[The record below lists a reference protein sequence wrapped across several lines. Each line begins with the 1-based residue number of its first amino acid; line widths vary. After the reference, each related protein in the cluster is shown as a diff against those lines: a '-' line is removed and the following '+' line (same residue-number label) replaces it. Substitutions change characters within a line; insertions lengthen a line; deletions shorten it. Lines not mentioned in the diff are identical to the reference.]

1 MSLILNSTLATAEI
15 TSKDSSANS
24 TFIDT
29 IGNKTDTAAA
39 TSDVVSII
47 GLLRY
52 IIANMDSDTD
62 VAALIGALD
71 TAAAS
76 GAVGTNKTIMAYIK
90 QLITDERALS
100 TVIGTAVGANISA
113 DIAAVKTVTDGN
125 NTKLGT
131 IVNTSGTA
139 AIGDIL
145 GDFANVTLVSKLT
158 TMYQYT
164 PRFVSVATVDGSS
177 TAWTQ
182 AAHRLFTVTGT
193 ALVRVFGVV
202 TKTLVGAG
210 TLSVGVQGATNG
222 LIATVV
228 DATTLVT
235 GDILANSGTAT
246 LIPLGQINEYA
257 AVSGVDIK
265 ITVGTANI
273 TDGQIT
279 FYCQYIPVS
288 AGATVA
294 VAIWN

>member
-39 TSDVVSII
+39 TSDVVSIV

-52 IIANMDSDTD
+52 IIANMDSDAD

-131 IVNTSGTA
+131 IVNTGGTA

-164 PRFVSVATVDGSS
+164 PRFTTVQTVSAGS

-182 AAHRLFTVTGT
+182 AAHRLFTVTGI

-202 TKTLVGAG
+202 TTTLVGAG
-210 TLSVGVQGATNG
+210 TLGVGVAGATNG
-222 LIATVV
+222 LIATVA
-228 DATTLVT
+228 DATTLAT

-246 LIPLGQINEYA
+246 LIPLGQVNEYA
-257 AVSGVDIK
+257 AISDTDID
-265 ITVGTANI
+265 IIVGTANI
-273 TDGQIT
+273 TAGRIT

-288 AGATVA
+288 TGATV
-294 VAIWN
+294 VANTWD